1 MGLPNSIQH
10 QKMEYHHFG
19 QFYLQQEHLLTNQ
32 LTFVSN
38 FSNFIDLFQ
47 ILYCMKS
54 VFLLK
59 YVLGFL
65 TKVFYIQILFKCATL
80 LLLFLI
86 RTMVYRKKILDRKNS
101 FFAVD
106 YVKIIELHIVRT
118 WHHMQSE
125 QKKLGDVT
133 ISTKKINKS

>member
-1 MGLPNSIQH
+1 
-10 QKMEYHHFG
+10 
-19 QFYLQQEHLLTNQ
+19 
-32 LTFVSN
+32 
-38 FSNFIDLFQ
+38 
-47 ILYCMKS
+47 MKS

-118 WHHMQSE
+118 
-125 QKKLGDVT
+125 
-133 ISTKKINKS
+133 